1 MNTQQIAISIPVD
14 LVSIIDEI
22 SKRKGVSR
30 SKFISMVLHEKI
42 AAEEKQCLKN
52 AYDSVFSDDAICR
65 EQLDTAKWFEGAEAD
80 EGQEW

>member
-30 SKFISMVLHEKI
+30 SKFISMALYEKI
-42 AAEEKQCLKN
+42 AAEEKQSLKN

-65 EQLDTAKWFEGAEAD
+65 EQLDTAKWFEGSEI
-80 EGQEW
+80 

>member
-14 LVSIIDEI
+14 MVSVIDEI

-30 SKFISMVLHEKI
+30 SKFISIVLHEKI
-42 AAEEKQCLKN
+42 ATEKKQCLKN
-52 AYDSVFSDDAICR
+52 EYDSIFSDEAICR
-65 EQLDTAKWFEGAEAD
+65 EQLDTAKWFEGADAD